1 MRVCRSEDDR
11 NGFSFREPAEAVH
24 NIGETSRADARK
36 LEWLKRCVEFQRFCL
51 DCAPIQK
58 IYEVKPSL
66 VDQKVEFGTPAKQM
80 HKVWNNT
87 VEDLSESTRSVAKKF
102 ILVKF

>member
-11 NGFSFREPAEAVH
+11 NGFSLREPAEAVH
-24 NIGETSRADARK
+24 NNGETSRADARK

-58 IYEVKPSL
+58 IYVVKPSL
-66 VDQKVEFGTPAKQM
+66 VDRKVLFVTPAKQM
-80 HKVWNNT
+80 HLVLSNAI
-87 VEDLSESTRSVAKKF
+87 EDLSESTRSVFKEF
-102 ILVKF
+102 